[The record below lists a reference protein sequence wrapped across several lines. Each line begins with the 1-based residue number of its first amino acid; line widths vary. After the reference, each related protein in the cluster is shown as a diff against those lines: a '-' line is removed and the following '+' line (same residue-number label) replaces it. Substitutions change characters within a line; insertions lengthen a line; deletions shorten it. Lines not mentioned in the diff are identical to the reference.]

1 MNAPVPPTH
10 LYIAT
15 PSYGG
20 CAATCYING
29 LLDLL
34 SSGPQHGLAFT
45 VGFNNFESLITRARN
60 AMAANFLAD
69 ERFTHLM
76 WIDSDI
82 GFTAADVLRLV
93 QADRPVAAGVYPM
106 KVDGWPQSGL
116 NEALPAGTRR
126 ADFQTRFGR
135 FPVSTKVA
143 ADAPDADGFLE
154 VVDAPT
160 GFMLIKREVLLDLKQ
175 HFAELRYKPYASDSN
190 FAASAGNDDCHYAF
204 FDTMIDSET
213 GRYLSEDYAFCRR
226 MAVLGVRP
234 VIDTRSRLVHQGSMK
249 FEGDFGRWF
258 ELQRDAVSERKIDPE
273 NVRSID
279 PFGFLSR

>member
-1 MNAPVPPTH
+1 MNAPVTPAH

-20 CAATCYING
+20 NAATCYVNG

-34 SSGPQHGLAFT
+34 NVGFSQGVTFT

-60 AMAANFLAD
+60 VMVAQFLAD

-106 KVDGWPQSGL
+106 KTDGWPQSGL
-116 NEALPAGTRR
+116 SEALPAGTRR
-126 ADFQTRFGR
+126 SDFRVRFAR
-135 FPVSTKVA
+135 FPVSTRVA
-143 ADAPDADGFLE
+143 ANAPDEQGFLE

-160 GFMLIKREVLLDLKQ
+160 GFMLIKREILVALMQ
-175 HFAELRYKPYASDSN
+175 RFPELRYTPHDSDMQRSTNPDFASL
-190 FAASAGNDDCHYAF
+190 HYAF
-204 FDTMIDSET
+204 FDTMIDPET
-213 GRYLSEDYAFCRR
+213 GFYLSEDYTFCRR
-226 MAVLGVRP
+226 IAALGVRP
-234 VIDTRSRLVHQGSMK
+234 VIDTRSNLVHQGSMR

-258 ELQRDAVSERKIDPE
+258 HAQREANTPAPMQVLDRYGVIPR
-273 NVRSID
+273 
-279 PFGFLSR
+279 